1 MQAGRAVYGWEK
13 WRMKLRLRSSGS
25 YSGEGRAAGGY
36 GSIYTSFTPDNENTT
51 NGFVLSILAQT
62 GTGSNPLTAVKTEY
76 RLQMPSMAIDT
87 TISQTTFDT
96 DATMELVF
104 YGLQVY
110 GQNGFVWKTYCDHWE
125 WYINGSLQQTFS
137 GFNVDTNYFTPSS
150 IPYFGLDPTITAH
163 GIIQPVPVVGPVSG
177 TLVAGTATGVGR
189 ATGGWEFYE
198 GGQWRTL
205 PVAVSFLAAPALTCS
220 ASPGIGSAT
229 ATNTGNADLSAQSS
243 FVVTTST
250 RTTET
255 TIAELTL
262 LPNLTR
268 GVGRMNPD
276 YRALLRRGGFPW
288 ARQHAYRS
296 CEFINLEGES
306 TPVNNIAEN
315 EYFQSYSAFQS
326 AVGNDYHIIEEPMTR
341 TIYAPGS
348 LGGTKIY
355 CTTAGVTTG
364 MIGSTVGREVQ
375 TRGGSG
381 GNSQMLP
388 WLSHDYNSIARYK
401 NYCAHPHWSYALDF
415 PRDIDE
421 DHPETAYAWPVD
433 GAAVNPSDY
442 WVPGRTQWL
451 WAPLLPAEEKYRT
464 RNSIVSE
471 PLNEGKYGFLV
482 GSYNLGYGISSFW
495 GNSRWIAQ
503 NLNTPESVT
512 FNADNAIQWNLSGC
526 AGAFAADRVVL
537 TADSGVTAFD
547 ARLTVAQWY
556 RAPFQAPL
564 LRGRVTLNWLP
575 ANVAT
580 VKVYQVSQTGQRV
593 LLTNNVTGTYA
604 RKAAAD
610 TKYAGS
616 WAQDYGMSGAVSDSG
631 TDTTAAGISSTVM
644 ADPELVHSFEL
655 LPIRGITYLDFE
667 ITLTAPSLAMTLF
680 YPTFS
685 LSTLDPVIVQ
695 EQGHHANILYPAGPG
710 MRWGHHLWLDVDP
723 THLRELPDIYPI
735 GTTPLG
741 WKTSVLDALCWKR
754 VYVQGVDR
762 STNLATEIRSLY
774 DNLELIGT
782 FTNPS
787 NNNQVYRECD
797 DSSIGFMTT
806 PGRAGTIHLVNSCA
820 EYPPLASWPTRGRD
834 SNWQPTGD
842 YCQVS
847 WSLIQGP
854 RYYVSNAKPL
864 ELKNG
869 SDVWTSG
876 ATGVPN
882 GWNITT
888 HNRAVT
894 NSEGDGF
901 KVRWGGV
908 NKATASPYWGYFA
921 STAVD
926 AASSTGGVW
935 NGQTKEGLYLN
946 AYVSNGDVIFR
957 RASSSAPVGGWE
969 FAEQVTNFADV
980 QTVTFCVGKG
990 SKRIWLNVTRNTGG
1004 AVPEIWQGVSDDD
1017 GETFGGFEKMGDGQF
1032 SYNTAGNDGSLLT
1045 LWYVADSGTTGPGT
1059 IHGAYRGPAET
1070 SFTPLTVKNS
1080 AGTAIKVR
1088 DERSFG
1094 NAVHMY
1100 DSIARWN
1107 LTLFPDGGTD
1117 FVTYYCAD
1125 EIGWTWT
1132 LTP

>member
-1 MQAGRAVYGWEK
+1 MQAGRATYGWEK
-13 WRMKLRLRSSGS
+13 WRMKLRVRSSGS
-25 YSGEGRAAGGY
+25 YSGAGRAGGGF
-36 GSIYTSFTPDNENTT
+36 GSIYTSFTPDNENT
-51 NGFVLSILAQT
+51 NRGFELSILAQT

-76 RLQMPSMAIDT
+76 RLQVPSMAIDT
-87 TISQTTFDT
+87 TISHTTFDT

-104 YGLQVY
+104 YGLLPY
-110 GQNGFVWKTYCDHWE
+110 GQNGFVWKSYCDSWE
-125 WYINGSLQQTFS
+125 WYINGSLQQTFG

-150 IPYFGLDPTITAH
+150 IPYFGIDPTITAH

-177 TLVAGTATGVGR
+177 TLTAGTATGVGR

-198 GGQWRTL
+198 GGQWRAH
-205 PVAVSFLAAPALTCS
+205 PVAVSFLAAPALTCA

-250 RTTET
+250 RTTEIT
-255 TIAELTL
+255 TAELTM

-276 YRALLRRGGFPW
+276 YRALLRRGGFPY

-306 TPVNNIAEN
+306 TPVNVIAEN

-326 AVGNDYHIIEEPMTR
+326 VVGNDYHIIEEPMTR
-341 TIYAPGS
+341 TIYAPGAIT
-348 LGGTKIY
+348 GTKIY

-415 PRDIDE
+415 PRDVD
-421 DHPETAYAWPVD
+421 DTHPVTAYNWPVD
-433 GAAVNPSDY
+433 GSTVNPSNY

-464 RNSIVSE
+464 RNSIVFE

-512 FNADNAIQWNLSGC
+512 FNANNATQWNLSGC
-526 AGAFAADRVVL
+526 TGAFAADRVVL
-537 TADSGVTAFD
+537 AADSGVTAFN

-593 LLTNNVTGTYA
+593 LLTDNVTGTYA

-616 WAQDYGMSGAVSDSG
+616 WAQDYGMAGAVSDAG
-631 TDTTAAGISSTVM
+631 ADTTVAGISSTVM

-754 VYVQGVDR
+754 VYVHGVDR

-787 NNNQVYRECD
+787 NNNQIYRECD
-797 DSSIGFMTT
+797 DSSIGVITT

-820 EYPPLASWPTRGRD
+820 EYPPLASWPMRGRD

-842 YCQVS
+842 YCQVA

-869 SDVWTSG
+869 SDVWTTG
-876 ATGVPN
+876 ATGVPS

-888 HNRAVT
+888 HNREVT
-894 NSEGDGF
+894 NSEGDVF
-901 KVRWGGV
+901 KVRWGGAD
-908 NKATASPYWGYFA
+908 KATASPYWGYFA
-921 STAVD
+921 STDVETKNTRGGIWINHTGSDKLLRGHIADGDLVLTRFLFAT
-926 AASSTGGVW
+926 AAGGIDITGPV
-935 NGQTKEGLYLN
+935 TTY
-946 AYVSNGDVIFR
+946 GDVNF
-957 RASSSAPVGGWE
+957 ASFVMERSSA
-969 FAEQVTNFADV
+969 TRILILLDR
-980 QTVTFCVGKG
+980 TVL
-990 SKRIWLNVTRNTGG
+990 SNQEIWLGY
-1004 AVPEIWQGVSDDD
+1004 SDDD
-1017 GETFGGFEKMGDGQF
+1017 GVSAHSFAKLADGIRAMPAVSHQNDQLTVYFKYNSGTSGPGKLYGRYRSRGDYSFGSEFALLD
-1032 SYNTAGNDGSLLT
+1032 TAGANITVANEVGFSNLAKAREGADRWVISLLINGDT
-1045 LWYVADSGTTGPGT
+1045 AVSEWESSDTGTTWKR
-1059 IHGAYRGPAET
+1059 I
-1070 SFTPLTVKNS
+1070 
-1080 AGTAIKVR
+1080 
-1088 DERSFG
+1088 
-1094 NAVHMY
+1094 
-1100 DSIARWN
+1100 
-1107 LTLFPDGGTD
+1107 
-1117 FVTYYCAD
+1117 
-1125 EIGWTWT
+1125 
-1132 LTP
+1132 